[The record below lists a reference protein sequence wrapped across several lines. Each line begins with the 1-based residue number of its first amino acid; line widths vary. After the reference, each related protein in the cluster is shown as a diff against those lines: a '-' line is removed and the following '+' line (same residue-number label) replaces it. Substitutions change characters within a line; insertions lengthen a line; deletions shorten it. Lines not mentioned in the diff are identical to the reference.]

1 MVLIK
6 EQCDQGTNHI
16 PKGVNNVMSNN
27 TCNMLALFMKWS
39 PFNSEIYIMIIYTG
53 TSDIIIDAVENTRI
67 VS

>member
-1 MVLIK
+1 
-6 EQCDQGTNHI
+6 
-16 PKGVNNVMSNN
+16 
-27 TCNMLALFMKWS
+27 MLALFMKWS